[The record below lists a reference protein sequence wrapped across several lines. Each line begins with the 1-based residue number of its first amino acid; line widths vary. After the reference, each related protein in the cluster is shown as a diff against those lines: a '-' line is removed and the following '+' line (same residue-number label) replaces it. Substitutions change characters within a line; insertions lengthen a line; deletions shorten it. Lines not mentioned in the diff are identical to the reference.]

1 MVQDGID
8 GRVIAER
15 YAAIQE
21 RIAGATQRAGRQ
33 AEDITLVAVTKT
45 WPAEVVVAA
54 YEAGMR
60 HFGENRAEELAAKRP
75 LVTNALGAQSGG
87 NSNWRGQSWFTWHLI
102 GTLQSRKTAL
112 AAQHAD
118 VFHALDRQK
127 VARRLSQQCQETG
140 RSLPVF
146 LEVNLS
152 GEESKSGFAC
162 FSWEE
167 DATQRENLRTNL
179 IEVLKLPELEVV
191 GLMTM
196 APWGVSPAII
206 RSVFRRTRH
215 LAEWLRLAVPSC
227 DLPYLSMG
235 MTDDFE
241 IAIEEG
247 ATHLRVGRALFGERN

>member
-1 MVQDGID
+1 MGQD
-8 GRVIAER
+8 RVADNQGLAER
-15 YAAIQE
+15 YAAVQE
-21 RIAGATQRAGRQ
+21 RIAQAAQRAGRQ
-33 AEDITLVAVTKT
+33 AAEITLVAVTKT

-54 YEAGMR
+54 YDAGMR

-75 LVTNALGAQSGG
+75 LVTDALNVPGDL
-87 NSNWRGQSWFTWHLI
+87 TWHLI

-112 AAQHAD
+112 AAEHAD

-162 FSWEE
+162 FNWEE
-167 DATQRENLRTNL
+167 NATQRENLRTNL
-179 IEVLKLPELEVV
+179 IEVLNLPGLEAV

-196 APWGVSPAII
+196 APWDVAPTII
-206 RSVFRRTRH
+206 RSVFRRTRQ
-215 LAEWLRLAVPSC
+215 LADWLRMAVPSC

-247 ATHLRVGRALFGERN
+247 ATHVRVGRALFGERN